1 MGTKCP
7 KCGKEMKIVRE
18 DVSNNAKKDKDYKEY
33 KGSVYWC
40 KLDDV
45 WVNIEIPK

>member
-33 KGSVYWC
+33 KRSVYWC
-40 KLDDV
+40 ELDDV

>member
-1 MGTKCP
+1 
-7 KCGKEMKIVRE
+7 MKIIRK
-18 DVSNNAKKDKDYKEY
+18 DISNNAKKDKDYKEY
-33 KGSVYWC
+33 KRSVYWC